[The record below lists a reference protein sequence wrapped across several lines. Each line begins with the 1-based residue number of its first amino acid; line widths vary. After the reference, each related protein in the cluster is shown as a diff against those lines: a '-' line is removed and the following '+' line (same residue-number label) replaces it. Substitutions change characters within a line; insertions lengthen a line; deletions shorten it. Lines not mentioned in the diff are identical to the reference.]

1 MNYGGYSGRAY
12 HPEPT
17 QGYQSDYSQTNTS
30 IGGFGGN
37 VRGAGRGGYVSDGSS
52 IARRRRPPERRRQAS
67 ITLPVAGNQFKAA
80 ALRHTVP
87 SFPLADYSFS
97 TRHDSGSGGGSGPV
111 DSQSQMLSVSQ
122 TSSSQLSSS
131 EDTDQLQSQIHNLT
145 CALAE
150 MKQQFASSG
159 MDSVAGHLAAMRQNA
174 AANASE
180 LRRLKAS
187 IEQVQRDQT
196 SATQDIKN
204 LQGSIASTTQTLSS
218 VQSVTTEL
226 SKKRSRDD
234 AMFDSQVSASD
245 ASTKT
250 VVHGGG
256 GRSRRASTGRT
267 TRQRT
272 AGHGRKRT
280 EIVILNASGSMY
292 DVFEPKELLNRTV
305 EIFW

>member
-67 ITLPVAGNQFKAA
+67 MTLPVAGN
-80 ALRHTVP
+80 RRPTVP

-97 TRHDSGSGGGSGPV
+97 TRHDSGSGGGSGSGGRV

-131 EDTDQLQSQIHNLT
+131 QGTDQLQSQIHNLT

-180 LRRLKAS
+180 LRRLKTS

-204 LQGSIASTTQTLSS
+204 LQGSIASTTQMLSS

-272 AGHGRKRT
+272 AGRGRKRT